1 MVFGYGSCEY
11 LMFRVSCGCCVLPN
25 SVMTWRMAALD
36 KQVTDACD
44 ELVVLCTWGVQLF
57 QEDSECIS
65 GKMFT
70 KCHFA
75 PFVAH
80 LDGRI
85 MASPAV
91 ATSAMLSSLSHSIV
105 FFVTFLP
112 DFVRTD
118 ETSRSFSITAE
129 QCLVKKTQ
137 NCRPKFLVCSLSLW
151 NWWTWAFQVDNDR
164 RTDDRLSEGRGH
176 WHVIP
181 FQILDNFCIFVN
193 RWSYRIVSYRYC
205 ERRQLPLCPHLCT

>member
-1 MVFGYGSCEY
+1 MWRTCCSLY
-11 LMFRVSCGCCVLPN
+11 LRCSAVSGGQWMHFRENVHKVSFCTFCCPSWRTYHGVTCGGDVCN
-25 SVMTWRMAALD
+25 
-36 KQVTDACD
+36 
-44 ELVVLCTWGVQLF
+44 VVL
-57 QEDSECIS
+57 
-65 GKMFT
+65 
-70 KCHFA
+70 
-75 PFVAH
+75 
-80 LDGRI
+80 
-85 MASPAV
+85 
-91 ATSAMLSSLSHSIV
+91 SLSLDS